1 MDNLID
7 EFVIEAGEL
16 LDEVERELLNIDQT
30 CPLPKSTYS
39 LIFRNFHSLKGSS
52 GMMGLEELQRHTH
65 LLEDRFQ
72 SYENRL
78 EEIHKFIDYF
88 LVGVDA
94 ARDLLHGRR
103 VDFDFRQDVQAD
115 KTKEKEILSLYSK
128 ELIIND
134 SELPIF
140 YLVGFE
146 EKFETLFLSNFKCYY
161 YRDLSQFNAD
171 SKKIRNTVIMTKSLF
186 SSELKG
192 IIDTTRNEIF
202 EIDNL
207 SKSTLT
213 ENILF
218 VLTRNVEIKENLN
231 KAILLLMYQQ
241 SDLEEFL
248 TKNKKLD
255 TLHNIKIQIR
265 EILTFRNTLRVGS
278 KK

>member
-7 EFVIEAGEL
+7 EFIIEAGEL
-16 LDEVERELLNIDQT
+16 LDEVERELLNIDKS

-78 EEIHKFIDYF
+78 EEIHEYVDYF
-88 LVGVDA
+88 LIGVDA
-94 ARDLLHGRR
+94 ARDLLHGRK
-103 VDFDFRQDVQAD
+103 VDFDFREEVQEE
-115 KTKEKEILSLYSK
+115 KVKPKEIISIFSK
-128 ELIIND
+128 NLIFNE
-134 SELPIF
+134 SEIPIF
-140 YLVGFE
+140 YFVGFE
-146 EKFETLFLSNFKCYY
+146 EKVETLFLSNFKCYY
-161 YRDLSQFNAD
+161 YQDLSLFNSD
-171 SKKIRNTVIMTKSLF
+171 SKKIRNTVIISKSLF

-192 IIDTTRNEIF
+192 NIDTTRNEIF
-202 EIDNL
+202 ELDIL
-207 SKSTLT
+207 TKSTLT

-255 TLHNIKIQIR
+255 TLNNIKIQIR
-265 EILTFRNTLRVGS
+265 EILTFRNTLRIGS
-278 KK
+278 KR